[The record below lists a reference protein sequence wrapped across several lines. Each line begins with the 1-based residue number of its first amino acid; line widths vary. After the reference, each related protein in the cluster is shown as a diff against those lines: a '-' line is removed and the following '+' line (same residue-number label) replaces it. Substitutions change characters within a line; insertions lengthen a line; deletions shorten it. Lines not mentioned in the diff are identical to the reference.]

1 MEFFNGLAKTENE
14 AKQVCDRKN
23 SILSLITGKEI
34 NDYKYREVDDS
45 YAESFCFI
53 DKNILNC
60 DFFNA
65 SVIFSKSKEPYV
77 SIWDD
82 GIKQSN
88 KIEYFKFNDTISVT
102 SNYQLGSTKEQIISK
117 AKYLIGDKN

>member
-1 MEFFNGLAKTENE
+1 MDWLRLKTKPN
-14 AKQVCDRKN
+14 KFVIVKN
-23 SILSLITGKEI
+23 SILSLITRKEI

>member
-1 MEFFNGLAKTENE
+1 MLYWIYKEIESKPERTIEFFNGLAKTEDE
-14 AKQVCDRKN
+14 AKQVCARKN
-23 SILSLITGKEI
+23 SILSLLAGKEV

-65 SVIFSKSKEPYV
+65 SVIFSQNAAPYV
-77 SIWDD
+77 SVWDD
-82 GIKQSN
+82 GIKQTN
-88 KIEYFKFNDTISVT
+88 KTEYFKFDDSTI
-102 SNYQLGSTKEQIISK
+102 
-117 AKYLIGDKN
+117 